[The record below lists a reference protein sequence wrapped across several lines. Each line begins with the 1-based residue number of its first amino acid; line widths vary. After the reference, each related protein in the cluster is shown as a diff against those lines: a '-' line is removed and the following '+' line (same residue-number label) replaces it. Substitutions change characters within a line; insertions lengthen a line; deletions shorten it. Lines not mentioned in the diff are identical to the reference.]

1 MKETQRRIK
10 AYKAALPGL
19 RERIAAVAVLLA
31 MSVAMM
37 TSATFAWLTISR
49 APEVSGVNTT
59 VAANGNLEI
68 ALVPKDGS
76 QPAESAVGDSSA
88 AQGQSVVDANVT
100 WGNLVNLSDSSYGLD
115 NLTLRPAQ
123 LNRSALLTS
132 PLFGAVYSEDG
143 RIEKLSSSFAY
154 ATWQPPEGN
163 VAGYFLVN
171 DEYGIR
177 AISSTTVEAVGFAQQ
192 VLEKREA
199 AETANLQAGSDYILI
214 TQNRNWMNALA
225 SMMGTYMTAR
235 LNGSN
240 PSISKEDVINVRD
253 MFAAFILVYEKQI
266 DAMVKLANYQLF
278 LLNNSEAGSTPYT
291 EYTKDTLLATTEAT
305 LLKKNIRLTGL
316 DNLKKDYNNLLLRY
330 EDLKTLAD
338 AGSITYN
345 DVSPIVN
352 SLLNVGTC
360 TISGKN
366 MATTTVNALS
376 GDKSNAI
383 SAVTNGGINGAQ
395 ITNGV
400 LYNFEHL
407 NGAHCRVEDMDVKAT
422 YMITLTLTVDITTTA
437 PSPAQFATCLEYADT
452 LNQGTKGVEVAQD
465 TYGLAIDLW
474 VRTNAPNS
482 YLTLEGNV
490 LANTEVVDATTTD
503 ISGNT
508 VNVFTITVTD
518 EEGNSLTEDIYP
530 MEVDAEQVW
539 YYANTHSP
547 VPEEVLQGKTPMQ
560 KKEEIVTVIGF
571 EGENRVWE
579 DNSMLSVNSTT
590 QGSGSCYVYYAD
602 TPEDQARSLVLLG
615 AMNIAFVD
623 EDGVLMATAAMDT
636 EHFFAE
642 NGRVTVPMVLTSE
655 SISLGV
661 DDVGHEIRAITQLE
675 QNVAKR
681 ITAIVYL
688 DGTLLGNEDVLA
700 ASDIQGKLNIQ
711 FGSSTQLVHVEDEK
725 LMTSTRTVTAALENT
740 SFVYD
745 QALESGTPMTTTVTI
760 RVDGEMP
767 QNISAFFLRA
777 VSSTQGS
784 REPKISD
791 FVNNGDGSWTG
802 TYTFTAPGNY
812 ILRSVDL
819 DGTTYDL
826 AEPQTVTVEGFTVES
841 LSCTQADANGHI
853 SVMTASS
860 TSTVDMRL
868 KFASDKAE
876 AMPTIVQGRFLRS
889 DGTAVNINFTY
900 DANSGY
906 WNGQAKFVTS
916 GEYTLQYLVLDGDY
930 TELAE
935 TMWQTATVY
944 LGMQV
949 AVYTDSPTNFL
960 YEGSSMADNKQ
971 NLYMKVKIMDN
982 TGANL
987 PGLSGATLYY
997 TMQGNSNVA
1006 MGMSSPLTWNG
1017 SSGYYECTF
1026 RSKVGMYHFSTVTV
1040 GENTISRDT
1049 TSPSFFI
1056 QSPEPPSFDEGNTV
1070 AYQYVPNNDA
1080 ILSVLI
1086 DNCEAATVWA
1096 DVKDR
1101 NGAIHAV
1108 EGYLNNSG
1116 SWVFPVPKDAEGRQ
1130 DGHWTI
1136 QQLRLWDVY
1145 DEDGNLYTEDMPLIF
1160 DLTGEANV
1168 AAKVVSQVT
1177 ARFTENK
1184 SQDFTGNAFLVPY
1197 TVSGLHV
1204 DIYDY
1209 EGEALINGTTPLIS
1223 DVKLILEFVNGSSA
1237 TYGGYTSDSLSNA
1250 TEGATITIPLTA
1262 DSTGRH
1268 FTQQTDATILYAGR
1282 YTTKLSYRVQ
1292 GVLVEHSST
1301 DKTPLN
1307 NMPMFTVSTVVPSAT
1322 ISAITPTGSN
1332 PAKITYT
1339 LKNLSWGRG
1348 TEPTFT
1354 ATGNQTSSFDATT
1367 NTATLYAIAT
1377 ADNDT
1382 QRHGSFTRPTLT
1394 LTIAGVDSGCAVTVT
1409 LPAGSA
1415 SAVTFSRTGNGT
1427 AKATL
1432 GTVSQINSWKSGLF
1446 GVYTHT
1452 LSAYYGHGSQTITTM
1467 TVVKN
1472 GMTFTVTLPKPIV
1485 INNPSSVNQ

>member
-1 MKETQRRIK
+1 MNDTKKRIK

-59 VAANGNLEI
+59 VASNGNLEI

-76 QPAESAVGDSSA
+76 LPAESAVGDSSA
-88 AQGQSVVDANVT
+88 AQGQSVVGANVT
-100 WGNLVNLSDSSYGLD
+100 WGNLVNLSDPSYGLD
-115 NLTLRPAQ
+115 HLTLRPAQ

-132 PLFGAVYSEDG
+132 PLFGAVYSQDG
-143 RIEKLSSSFAY
+143 RVEKLSSSFAY
-154 ATWQPPEGN
+154 ATWQPPEKN
-163 VAGYFLVN
+163 VEGYFLVT

-214 TQNRNWMNALA
+214 TQNRSWMNALA

-253 MFAAFILVYEKQI
+253 MFAAFIQVYEKQI

-291 EYTKDTLLATTEAT
+291 EYTKDTLLATTEAA
-305 LLKKNIRLTGL
+305 LLKKNIQLTGL
-316 DNLKKDYNNLLLRY
+316 NKLKTDYNNLLLRY

-338 AGSITYN
+338 AGSVTYN

-437 PSPAQFATCLEYADT
+437 PSPALFATNLEYADT

-490 LANTEVVDATTTD
+490 LANTEIVDATTTD
-503 ISGNT
+503 ANGNT
-508 VNVFTITVTD
+508 VNVFTITVED
-518 EEGNSLTEDIYP
+518 EEGNSLTEDIYAAQ
-530 MEVDAEQVW
+530 EDGAQVW
-539 YYANTHSP
+539 YYANTHTP

-623 EDGVLMATAAMDT
+623 DEGVLMATAAMDT

-655 SISLGV
+655 SISLGT
-661 DDVGHEIRAITQLE
+661 DDAGVERRAITQLE

-688 DGTLLGNEDVLA
+688 DGTLLNNEDVLA

-725 LMTSTRTVTAALENT
+725 LMTATRTVTAALENT

-767 QNISAFFLRA
+767 KNISAFFLRA

-784 REPKISD
+784 REPAISD

-841 LSCTQADANGHI
+841 LSCTQADENRHI
-853 SVMTASS
+853 SVMTANS

-868 KFASDKAE
+868 KFASDKVE
-876 AMPTIVQGRFLRS
+876 AMPTTVQGRFLRG
-889 DGTAVNINFTY
+889 DGTAVNISFIY

-916 GEYTLQYLVLDGDY
+916 GEYTLQYLVLDGEY
-930 TELAE
+930 TELAQS
-935 TMWQTATVY
+935 MWQTAEVY

-960 YEGSSMADNKQ
+960 YEGESMADNKQ

-1040 GENTISRDT
+1040 GENTISRAT
-1049 TSPSFFI
+1049 TSPAFFI

-1070 AYQYVPNNDA
+1070 AYQYVPNNNA
-1080 ILSVLI
+1080 VLSVLI
-1086 DNCEAATVWA
+1086 DNCDAATVWA
-1096 DVKDR
+1096 DVVDR
-1101 NGAIHAV
+1101 NGATHAIA
-1108 EGYLNNSG
+1108 GYRSSG
-1116 SWVFPVPKDAEGRQ
+1116 SWVFPVPKNSEGKQ
-1130 DGHWTI
+1130 DGIWTI
-1136 QQLRLWDVY
+1136 KQLRLWDVY
-1145 DEDGNLYTEDMPLIF
+1145 DEDGNLYTEQAPLVF
-1160 DLTGEANV
+1160 DLSSEPNV
-1168 AAKVVSQVT
+1168 TAKVVSTVNVSVT
-1177 ARFTENK
+1177 AIADSELGKDGTTVN
-1184 SQDFTGNAFLVPY
+1184 GAFMQSYDISGL
-1197 TVSGLHV
+1197 TVSIT
-1204 DIYDY
+1204 DF
-1209 EGEALINGTTPLIS
+1209 EGAKVEGVSNVTVSYAYGN
-1223 DVKLILEFVNGSSA
+1223 DSA
-1237 TYGGYTSDSLSNA
+1237 TYGGYTSSSLTNA
-1250 TEGATITIPLTA
+1250 VADFSVALTPDAAGTRFSQSGSVTVRYAGSYTPTLSYIINGATYTADASKVKFTVSSVAASAAITAISPTGTFDVDTSGSGSGHSSATVPAWSATSATVYFKCSRSGSGSTCDPYRHNYSRPSVTITLSGIGNASKAELNFGSGVHIYNGTTQTTGYSWTANGTCARNIGYYRSRTAANDDKTAAGTLTCGTLVLTYDGNTYQFTIPTITI
-1262 DSTGRH
+1262 
-1268 FTQQTDATILYAGR
+1268 
-1282 YTTKLSYRVQ
+1282 
-1292 GVLVEHSST
+1292 
-1301 DKTPLN
+1301 
-1307 NMPMFTVSTVVPSAT
+1307 
-1322 ISAITPTGSN
+1322 
-1332 PAKITYT
+1332 
-1339 LKNLSWGRG
+1339 
-1348 TEPTFT
+1348 
-1354 ATGNQTSSFDATT
+1354 
-1367 NTATLYAIAT
+1367 
-1377 ADNDT
+1377 
-1382 QRHGSFTRPTLT
+1382 
-1394 LTIAGVDSGCAVTVT
+1394 
-1409 LPAGSA
+1409 
-1415 SAVTFSRTGNGT
+1415 
-1427 AKATL
+1427 
-1432 GTVSQINSWKSGLF
+1432 
-1446 GVYTHT
+1446 
-1452 LSAYYGHGSQTITTM
+1452 
-1467 TVVKN
+1467 
-1472 GMTFTVTLPKPIV
+1472 
-1485 INNPSSVNQ
+1485 NNPY